1 MLVPFGAGGGTD
13 VPARF
18 FAAETEKILGKNIV
32 VSNVEGAGGT
42 VGAGLIFVGGVQIYP
57 FGSLFGVNGVH
68 FGFFFGDDG

>member
-18 FAAETEKILGKNIV
+18 FAAEMEEILGKNIV

-42 VGAGLIFVGGVQIYP
+42 VGATQL
-57 FGSLFGVNGVH
+57 SEA
-68 FGFFFGDDG
+68 DADGYNLGMTISRQPTVMV

>member
-18 FAAETEKILGKNIV
+18 FAAEIEKILGQNIV

-42 VGAGLIFVGGVQIYP
+42 IGATQL
-57 FGSLFGVNGVH
+57 SRAKA
-68 FGFFFGDDG
+68 DG